1 MVVHAEDRKFHPE
14 PISRRGET
22 IAWGS
27 ALLID
32 GVWMLLV
39 LAGQP
44 VTLWIPIL
52 ALPLTLIAVVMS
64 LGNWIERRTTIEINQ
79 KGIYFSNGFR
89 RVRLQWEE
97 IMDVRVLPGKW
108 GNKVQVF
115 GKNSYFGFHTLG
127 EVMVDGRELGRTGF
141 SDGDLIL
148 QEIVDKSNLI
158 AVQDVDDGSREEGYY
173 YIRK

>member
-1 MVVHAEDRKFHPE
+1 MV
-14 PISRRGET
+14 
-22 IAWGS
+22 AWGS

-64 LGNWIERRTTIEINQ
+64 LGNWMERRTTIEISQ
-79 KGIYFSNGFR
+79 KGINFSNGFR

-97 IMDVRVLPGKW
+97 IIDVRVLPGQW

-127 EVMVDGRELGRTGF
+127 EVKVDGRKLGSTGF
-141 SDGDLIL
+141 SNGDLIL
-148 QEIVDKSNLI
+148 EEILDKANMI
-158 AVQDVDDGSREEGYY
+158 TVQNVDDGSREEGYY